1 MHSKS
6 AKGKLNMAKVNTE
19 SIEGFNEMSTE
30 DKLNAL
36 LNYEYE
42 APKQDES
49 AELKRVREAL
59 NKASSDCASYKKQL
73 RDKQTEAEREAAD
86 RLERENALQE
96 ELNAYRTRERISTYK
111 AQLMSVGYDATT
123 AESLATKL
131 PEGISE
137 DFFATQKTFLD
148 QQKQNALSEALNRQP
163 KPSVGTPP
171 SAADAEQAE
180 LAKLRRSIGLT

>member
-1 MHSKS
+1 
-6 AKGKLNMAKVNTE
+6 MAKINTE
-19 SIEGFNEMSTE
+19 SIEGFNEMSVE

-42 APKQDES
+42 APKHDES
-49 AELKRVREAL
+49 AELTRVRNAL
-59 NKASSDCASYKKQL
+59 NKASGEAAEYKRAL
-73 RDKQTEAEREAAD
+73 REKQTEAERAEAD
-86 RLERENALQE
+86 RLERENTLQE
-96 ELNAYRTRERISTYK
+96 QLNAYKAKERVSTYK
-111 AQLMSVGYDATT
+111 AQLMAVGYDANT
-123 AESLATKL
+123 AEVMANAL

-171 SAADAEQAE
+171 TTTDAEQAE
-180 LAKLRRSIGLT
+180 LANYRRAIGLK

>member
-1 MHSKS
+1 
-6 AKGKLNMAKVNTE
+6 MAKIDTK
-19 SIEGFNEMSTE
+19 SIEGFDAMTAEE
-30 DKLNAL
+30 KLNAL
-36 LNYEYE
+36 LGYEFE

-49 AELKRVREAL
+49 AELTRVRNAL
-59 NKASSDCASYKKQL
+59 NKASGEAAEYKRAL
-73 RDKQTEAEREAAD
+73 REKQTEAERAEAE
-86 RLERENALQE
+86 RLEHDKAVQE
-96 ELNAYRTRERISTYK
+96 ELNGYRTRERISTYK
-111 AQLMSVGYDATT
+111 AQLMSVGYDAVT

-171 SAADAEQAE
+171 TMSDAEKAE
-180 LAKLRRSIGLT
+180 LASLRRYIGLK

>member
-1 MHSKS
+1 
-6 AKGKLNMAKVNTE
+6 MAKVNIE

-36 LNYEYE
+36 LNYKYE

-49 AELKRVREAL
+49 AELARVRAAL
-59 NKASSDCASYKKQL
+59 NKASGEAAEYKRAL
-73 RDKQTEAEREAAD
+73 REKQTEAERAEAE
-86 RLERENALQE
+86 RLEHDKAVQE

-111 AQLMSVGYDATT
+111 AQLMSVGYDAVT

-131 PEGISE
+131 PEGISD

-171 SAADAEQAE
+171 TTSDAEKAE
-180 LAKLRRSIGLT
+180 MAKIRGYFGLK